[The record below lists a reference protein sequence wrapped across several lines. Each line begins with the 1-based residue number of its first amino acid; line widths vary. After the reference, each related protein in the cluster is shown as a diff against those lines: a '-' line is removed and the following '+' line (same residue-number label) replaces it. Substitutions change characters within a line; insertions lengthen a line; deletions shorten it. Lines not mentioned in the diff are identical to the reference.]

1 MNFKYGFLLLLV
13 FVQLTVWAQ
22 TKGPAI
28 EFKEDYFDFG
38 DIKQGAVVEH
48 TFEFT
53 NTGDSI
59 LVLQKA
65 YSTCGCTIPSYP
77 KEGIAPGQSGQITVK
92 FNSEGKMGLNNK
104 IITILSNAKNIAVD
118 VPQRL
123 SIRVNVLP
131 PTK

>member
-1 MNFKYGFLLLLV
+1 MSFKYSFLLVLA
-13 FVQLTVWAQ
+13 FFQLTVLAQ
-22 TKGPAI
+22 TKGPAL
-28 EFKEDYFDFG
+28 EVKEDYFDFG

-48 TFEFT
+48 VFEFT
-53 NTGDSI
+53 NTGDST
-59 LVLQKA
+59 LLLQKV

-77 KEGIAPGQSGQITVK
+77 KEGIAPGQSGKITVK

-104 IITILSNAKNIAVD
+104 IITIMSNARNVAAE

-131 PTK
+131 K

>member
-1 MNFKYGFLLLLV
+1 MNFKYSVLLV
-13 FVQLTVWAQ
+13 LTFFQLSVLAQ
-22 TKGPAI
+22 TKGPALVV
-28 EFKEDYFDFG
+28 KEDYFDFG

-48 TFEFT
+48 VFQFT
-53 NTGDSI
+53 NTGDST
-59 LVLQKA
+59 LLLQKV

-104 IITILSNAKNIAVD
+104 IITIMSNAKNIAAE

-131 PTK
+131 K

>member
-1 MNFKYGFLLLLV
+1 MIVKYSFFLLFALV
-13 FVQLTVWAQ
+13 QVFAQAQ
-22 TKGPAI
+22 TKGPALT
-28 EFKEDYFDFG
+28 FKEDYHDFG
-38 DIKQGAVVEH
+38 DIKQGALVEH
-48 TFEFT
+48 VFEFT

-65 YSTCGCTIPSYP
+65 YSTCGCTVPSYP
-77 KEGIAPGQSGQITVK
+77 KEGIAPGQTGQITVK

-104 IITILSNAKNIAVD
+104 IITVLSNAKNIVAD

-131 PTK
+131 K

>member
-1 MNFKYGFLLLLV
+1 MSFKYSFLLVLT
-13 FVQLTVWAQ
+13 FFQLTVLAQ
-22 TKGPAI
+22 TKGPALEI
-28 EFKEDYFDFG
+28 KEDYFDFG

-48 TFEFT
+48 VFQFT
-53 NTGDSI
+53 NTGDST
-59 LVLQKA
+59 LLLQKV

-104 IITILSNAKNIAVD
+104 IITILSNAKNVAAD

-131 PTK
+131 K

>member
-1 MNFKYGFLLLLV
+1 MSFKYSFLLVLT
-13 FVQLTVWAQ
+13 FFQLTVLAQ
-22 TKGPAI
+22 TKGPAL
-28 EFKEDYFDFG
+28 EVKEDYFDFG

-48 TFEFT
+48 VFKFT

-59 LVLQKA
+59 LVIQKV

-77 KEGIAPGQSGQITVK
+77 KEGIAPGQSGEITVK

-104 IITILSNAKNIAVD
+104 IITILSNAKNVAAD

-131 PTK
+131 K

>member
-1 MNFKYGFLLLLV
+1 MNLKYSLFLL
-13 FVQLTVWAQ
+13 FAFFQLTVMAQ
-22 TKGPAI
+22 TKGPALEI
-28 EFKEDYFDFG
+28 KEDYFDFG

-48 TFEFT
+48 VFQFT
-53 NTGDSI
+53 NTGDST
-59 LVLQKA
+59 LLLQKV

-104 IITILSNAKNIAVD
+104 IITIMSNAKNVAAD

-131 PTK
+131 K

>member
-1 MNFKYGFLLLLV
+1 MNFKYSLLV
-13 FVQLTVWAQ
+13 LLAFFQLTVMAQ
-22 TKGPAI
+22 SKGPAI
-28 EFKEDYFDFG
+28 EIKEDYYDFG

-48 TFEFT
+48 VFKFT

-59 LVLQKA
+59 LVLQKV

-77 KEGIAPGQSGQITVK
+77 KEGIAPGQSGEITVK

-104 IITILSNAKNIAVD
+104 IITILSNARNVVAD

-131 PTK
+131 K

>member
-1 MNFKYGFLLLLV
+1 MNFKYSLILV
-13 FVQLTVWAQ
+13 LAFFHLTVLAQ

-38 DIKQGAVVEH
+38 DIKQGEVVEH
-48 TFEFT
+48 TFQFT
-53 NTGDSI
+53 NTGDSV

-65 YSTCGCTIPSYP
+65 YSTCGCTVPSYP
-77 KEGIAPGQSGQITVK
+77 KEGIAPGQTGQITVK

-104 IITILSNAKNIAVD
+104 IITILSNAKNIAAD

-131 PTK
+131 K

>member
-1 MNFKYGFLLLLV
+1 MNFKYSLLTLLA
-13 FVQLTVWAQ
+13 FFQLTLMAQ
-22 TKGPAI
+22 IKGPAI
-28 EFKEDYFDFG
+28 EFKEDYHDFG

-48 TFEFT
+48 VFKFT

-59 LVLQKA
+59 LVLQKV

-77 KEGIAPGQSGQITVK
+77 KEGIAPGQTGQIAVK

-131 PTK
+131 K